1 MIIALINYA
10 LQTTSTCHGF
20 QQLPEMNMDDLLY
33 IHGNL
38 HCRFT
43 GNYGVL
49 GVLDRLHD
57 TDKVFRE
64 SSRFDKHRLIFSAKA
79 LT

>member
-10 LQTTSTCHGF
+10 LQTTCLGF
-20 QQLPEMNMDDLLY
+20 QQLPEMNN
-33 IHGNL
+33 IHGYL

-64 SSRFDKHRLIFSAKA
+64 SSRFNKHRLIFSAKA

>member
-1 MIIALINYA
+1 MTTALIKYA
-10 LQTTSTCHGF
+10 LQTICHGF
-20 QQLPEMNMDDLLY
+20 QQLPECGY
-33 IHGNL
+33 F
-38 HCRFT
+38 CYRFT

-49 GVLDRLHD
+49 GVLDRLHG

-64 SSRFDKHRLIFSAKA
+64 SSRFKKHRLIFSAKA